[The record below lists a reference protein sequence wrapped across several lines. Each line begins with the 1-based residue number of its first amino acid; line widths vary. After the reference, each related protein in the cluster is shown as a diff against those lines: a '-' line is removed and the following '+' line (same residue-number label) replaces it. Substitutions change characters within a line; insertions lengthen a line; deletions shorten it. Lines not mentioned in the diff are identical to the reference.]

1 MELGMKKLKHLTAI
15 FLVLMIWGSVGGC
28 GSSPEIY
35 LDPEADIEFYERVGV
50 VPFWGGGS
58 ERGSSDLITDA
69 FTTALMVSEKYM
81 VVEPGHFRH
90 MYGEEIGAKATSVR
104 GLTPDM
110 VKTLGERAQVQAI
123 FEGTLLA
130 YQQSR
135 SGQSQ
140 FPMITLEVRMIDVA
154 TGRLVWMTT
163 INRSGGPNVPFF
175 GFGETHTLPELALEI
190 TRELVER
197 VP

>member
-1 MELGMKKLKHLTAI
+1 MRWMKHLAAI
-15 FLVLMIWGSVGGC
+15 FPVMVLLTGLTGC
-28 GSSPEIY
+28 SAPSEIY
-35 LDPEADIEFYERVGV
+35 LDPEADIEFYERVAV
-50 VPFWGGGS
+50 VPFFGGS
-58 ERGSSDLITDA
+58 GERGASDLVTDA
-69 FTTALMVSEKYM
+69 FITALMVSEKYL

-90 MYGEEIGAKATSVR
+90 MYGEEVGGKAVPVR
-104 GLTPDM
+104 GLTPEM
-110 VKTLGERAQVQAI
+110 VKTLGLRAGVEAI
-123 FEGTLLA
+123 FEGTILA

-140 FPMITLEVRMIDVA
+140 FPMITLEVRMIDVQ

-163 INRSGGPNVPFF
+163 INRTGGPNVPFF